1 MMEAQIVGGLRYD
14 GVERGIAGKAEDVV
28 GVVVFRPF
36 HGLDAA
42 VVAVAAQTI
51 RVFGQCLLMRFV
63 TCLITV
69 LTSVPLGVRAGRR
82 IVTIGVPLAT

>member
-1 MMEAQIVGGLRYD
+1 MKEAQIVGGLRYE

-42 VVAVAAQTI
+42 VVAVAA
-51 RVFGQCLLMRFV
+51 
-63 TCLITV
+63 
-69 LTSVPLGVRAGRR
+69 PDDAGVRPMSSASSH
-82 IVTIGVPLAT
+82 A

>member
-1 MMEAQIVGGLRYD
+1 MMEAQIVGGLRYA

-42 VVAVAAQTI
+42 VVPRQTI